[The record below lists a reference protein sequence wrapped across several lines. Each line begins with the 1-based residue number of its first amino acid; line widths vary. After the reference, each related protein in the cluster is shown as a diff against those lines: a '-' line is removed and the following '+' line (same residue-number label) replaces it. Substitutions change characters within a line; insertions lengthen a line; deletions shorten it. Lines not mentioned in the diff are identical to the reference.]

1 LASLNDGRRNK
12 SVTFNG
18 TALGVLLLIGS
29 VGAPLGGQATGDS
42 AEVRVGSRVRIMA
55 PTVRRDRFIG
65 IIDSLTDQRLVLD
78 TTGERRRFG
87 FETGPVLVD
96 SYRRA
101 SLQLADVQRV
111 EISGGRTV
119 RSSIIRGALWGA
131 LAGALIVGVGNL
143 PQVNAS
149 FDDFVKYAPIG
160 AALGGV
166 VGGVVGYALGG
177 ERWLP
182 ARFPR

>member
-1 LASLNDGRRNK
+1 MSK
-12 SVTFNG
+12 SERM
-18 TALGVLLLIGS
+18 LGVILVVIAPA
-29 VGAPLGGQATGDS
+29 VGAQSTARDS
-42 AEVRVGSRVRIMA
+42 VEAHVGTRVRIMA
-55 PTVRRDRFIG
+55 PSVRRDRFIG
-65 IIDSLTDQRLVLD
+65 RIDSLNAERVVLD
-78 TTGERRRFG
+78 TTGERHRFG

-96 SYRRA
+96 AYRRA
-101 SLQLADVQRV
+101 SVQRSAIERIDV
-111 EISGGRTV
+111 SGGRTV
-119 RSSIIRGALWGA
+119 RRSTIRGALWGA

-177 ERWLP
+177 ERWVP
-182 ARFPR
+182 GRFARP

>member
-1 LASLNDGRRNK
+1 MRK
-12 SVTFNG
+12 SERMTLGVILVVIAP
-18 TALGVLLLIGS
+18 ALGAQSTARDS
-29 VGAPLGGQATGDS
+29 VEAH
-42 AEVRVGSRVRIMA
+42 VGTRVRIMA

-65 IIDSLTDQRLVLD
+65 RIDSLNAERVVLD
-78 TTGERRRFG
+78 TTGERHRFG

-101 SLQLADVQRV
+101 AVQRSAIERIDV
-111 EISGGRTV
+111 SGGRTV
-119 RSSIIRGALWGA
+119 RSSTVRGALWGA

-160 AALGGV
+160 AVLGGV

-182 ARFPR
+182 GRFARP